1 VDRDVVR
8 TLAGWNTAGLPVTTL
23 YLDCDGRRCEVCRG
37 PTEEVPDLVEDALE
51 AGLRLRCR
59 VETARDGAVLGRSG
73 GIGALL
79 RF

>member
-1 VDRDVVR
+1 
-8 TLAGWNTAGLPVTTL
+8 
-23 YLDCDGRRCEVCRG
+23 VCRG
-37 PTEEVPDLVEDALE
+37 PTEEAPDLVEEAVG